1 MVISKLF
8 QSVMVQGQKDDL
20 NASTLN
26 LYVVTYIYTLNI

>member
-8 QSVMVQGQKDDL
+8 QSVMVPGKKDYL
-20 NASTLN
+20 NGSTLN